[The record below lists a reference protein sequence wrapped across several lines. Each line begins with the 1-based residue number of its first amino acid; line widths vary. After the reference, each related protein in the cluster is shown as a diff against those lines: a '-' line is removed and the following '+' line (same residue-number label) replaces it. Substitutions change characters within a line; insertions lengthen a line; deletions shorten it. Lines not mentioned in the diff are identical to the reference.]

1 MFLLMFQMFHPLL
14 FVQKYERE
22 SWGGILFLLPL
33 HLYRRRT
40 WLAARPCLAEDNS
53 DKNMKETK
61 ADLIA
66 DYYSQHYDELKAYV
80 VSRLQCA
87 KDAEDIVQDVFV
99 RLLQLD
105 KMITP
110 VTLPCLVYTV
120 ARNLTFDRLRHYQCV
135 CDYGH
140 YLSHAGLSHAVY
152 DAESVYSAWE
162 INEVLERGI
171 ARLGEKQGQVY
182 RLNLYDGLPV
192 SEIAVRL
199 DIKYKNVENRLGVA
213 RKQVRSYVRRML
225 A

>member
-1 MFLLMFQMFHPLL
+1 MEG
-14 FVQKYERE
+14 KSIE
-22 SWGGILFLLPL
+22 
-33 HLYRRRT
+33 
-40 WLAARPCLAEDNS
+40 
-53 DKNMKETK
+53 NMKETK

-66 DYYSQHYDELKAYV
+66 DYYSRHYDELKAYV
-80 VSRLQCA
+80 ASRLQYA
-87 KDAEDIVQDVFV
+87 KETEDIVQDVFV

-120 ARNLTFDRLRHYQCV
+120 ARNLILDRLRHYRCV
-135 CDYGH
+135 CDYEH
-140 YLSHAGLSHAVY
+140 YLAHASLSHVVY

-171 ARLGEKQGQVY
+171 ARLGEKQSMVY

-192 SEIAVRL
+192 SEIALRL
-199 DIKYKNVENRLGVA
+199 DVKYKNVESRLGAA